1 MTESLTVRRHNAM
14 QTLPVGLGKGL
25 AFTPTV
31 QTTSA
36 APLTRKRSIRRR
48 RRNVQSNAFF
58 PLMEVSVN
66 VLDKVDMLRSTLEE
80 EVGGL

>member
-1 MTESLTVRRHNAM
+1 MADSLTVRRQSAM

-25 AFTPTV
+25 AFTQTV
-31 QTTSA
+31 QPTSA
-36 APLTRKRSIRRR
+36 APLTRKRSIRR

-66 VLDKVDMLRSTLEE
+66 VLDKVDMLKSTIEE